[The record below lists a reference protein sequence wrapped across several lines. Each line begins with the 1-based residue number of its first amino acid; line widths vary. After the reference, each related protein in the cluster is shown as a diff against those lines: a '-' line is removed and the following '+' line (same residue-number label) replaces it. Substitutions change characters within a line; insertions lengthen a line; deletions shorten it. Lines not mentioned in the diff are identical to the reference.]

1 MRLWQYMTLTV
12 MGLGALALSVGVVV
26 VVDANQRLQ
35 RDMQAQQARLSGS
48 VIGAQ
53 GQQISGAILRDMA
66 NASVSNVRMR
76 DLLTRHGYTVNV
88 SPTNAPAATT
98 NAPATTV
105 KE

>member
-12 MGLGALALSVGVVV
+12 MGVAALALSVGVVV

-35 RDMQAQQARLSGS
+35 RDMQNQQARLSGS

-53 GQQISGAILRDMA
+53 GQQISGAIIRDMA
-66 NASVSNVRMR
+66 SASVNNVRMR

-88 SPTNAPAATT
+88 SPTNAPTAST
-98 NAPATTV
+98 NAPAPTA